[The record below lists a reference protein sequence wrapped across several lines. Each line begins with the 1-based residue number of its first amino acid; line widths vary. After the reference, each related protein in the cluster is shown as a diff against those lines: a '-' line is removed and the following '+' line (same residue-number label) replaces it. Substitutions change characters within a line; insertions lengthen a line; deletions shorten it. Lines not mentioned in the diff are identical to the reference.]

1 MLSRVVTDGAASS
14 QILGHS
20 SEMGKGSQLT
30 QLKSSLAQAGL
41 SRQSQPSSS
50 SKKRK
55 RSGSASANGSG
66 SVAEKQDKARKLE
79 EISRKLNPF
88 DVKVTK
94 LKMDVGGRKVKGV
107 VGRPAASR
115 QEGLEKVS
123 CSTCCHR

>member
-1 MLSRVVTDGAASS
+1 
-14 QILGHS
+14 
-20 SEMGKGSQLT
+20 MGKGSQLT
-30 QLKSSLAQAGL
+30 QLKSSLSQAGL
-41 SRQSQPSSS
+41 SRQSAPSSS
-50 SKKRK
+50 NSKKRK
-55 RSGSASANGSG
+55 RSGGSSGANGS
-66 SVAEKQDKARKLE
+66 VTEKQDKARKLE

-123 CSTCCHR
+123 SLLHRIFYRPPLRI